1 MSLWAPA
8 ALLYTAAY
16 PQRSPPC
23 RRRVYDALVPWDRG
37 DFGWELIVPWTN
49 KTLTP
54 MDKIIVCTTFIGMA
68 FGLQQVQT

>member
-1 MSLWAPA
+1 
-8 ALLYTAAY
+8 
-16 PQRSPPC
+16 
-23 RRRVYDALVPWDRG
+23 VYDALVPWDRG